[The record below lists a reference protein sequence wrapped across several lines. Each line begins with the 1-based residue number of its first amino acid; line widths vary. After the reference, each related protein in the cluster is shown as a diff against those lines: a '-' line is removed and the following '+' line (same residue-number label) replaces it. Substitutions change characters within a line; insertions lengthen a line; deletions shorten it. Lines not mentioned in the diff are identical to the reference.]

1 MNCSDI
7 KYGRHRKRVA
17 ATMTHIMGSNPRIMM
32 CSDVCLVGRLENSRR
47 RDRFKGRKAVTSQRH

>member
-1 MNCSDI
+1 MNSSDI

-17 ATMTHIMGSNPRIMM
+17 GTIVHIMGSNPRITM

-47 RDRFKGRKAVTSQRH
+47 RDRFKGRRVVTSQRH